1 MEELSLSKN
10 VANLRKKKGVT
21 QETLAEFIGVTKAS
35 VSKWETGQ
43 SMPDVLILPKLA
55 SFFDVSVDELL
66 GYHPQLTKEQIR
78 HFYQQWTIA
87 FSKEPFEYVMEDCR
101 KAVKQYYSCYPFLL
115 QVAVLWLNHFMLT
128 KDLEEQQAILSEAE
142 ALCTKIVEES
152 AELSLCNNAS
162 LLKVAVML

>member
-1 MEELSLSKN
+1 MDH
-10 VANLRKKKGVT
+10 R
-21 QETLAEFIGVTKAS
+21 
-35 VSKWETGQ
+35 
-43 SMPDVLILPKLA
+43 
-55 SFFDVSVDELL
+55 
-66 GYHPQLTKEQIR
+66 
-78 HFYQQWTIA
+78 

-115 QVAVLWLNHFMLT
+115 QVVVLWLNHFMLT

-162 LLKVAVML
+162 LLKVAVMLQLGKPEEALSEIEEKRILIVLPSKATPCLSKRTEPLVKQKAVSYTQFSMFSHLINLVSSATHYLLIQIIQFIGYRRNCQ